1 MTAENSLTIA
11 PKHWPVVIQ
20 YEGERAQKRFLEFFT
35 AQIRNEN
42 TREAYYRACC
52 RFFEWCESKSLGL
65 RAIEPMH
72 VAAYIEMFSK
82 SETSAPTVKQH
93 LAAIRMLFDWLVT
106 GQIVPFNPAA
116 SVRGPKHVVKKGKTP
131 VLSAAEAKEL
141 IESIPTDTLVG
152 LRDRAIMGVM
162 LYSFARVSAVCGLK
176 VKDFF
181 SQGRR
186 AWFRLHEKGGKYH
199 EVPAHHLAE
208 EYMDAYLDAAGIRE
222 EPKSPLFRSTRGRSG
237 VLTSREMRR
246 EDIFRMIRRRA
257 KTCGLSTAAC
267 CHTFRATGI
276 TVFIE
281 NGGNIETAASIA
293 AHESPRTTKLY
304 DRTSDVLSLEE
315 IERIRL

>member
-1 MTAENSLTIA
+1 MTTEIILSVA
-11 PKHWPVVIQ
+11 PEHWPLAIK

-42 TREAYYRACC
+42 TREAYFRAACK
-52 RFFEWCESKSLGL
+52 FFAWCEERSLGL

-72 VAAYIEMFSK
+72 VAAYIEAFTK
-82 SETSAPTVKQH
+82 SEASAPTVKQH

-106 GQIVPFNPAA
+106 GQIVPFIPAA
-116 SVRGPKHVVKKGKTP
+116 SVRGPKHVVRKGKTP

-141 IESIPTDTLVG
+141 IESVPTDSVVG

-176 VKDFF
+176 VADFF

-208 EYMDAYLDAAGIRE
+208 QYVDEYLDAAGIRDE
-222 EPKSPLFRSTRGRSG
+222 RKSPLFRSSRGKSG
-237 VLTSREMRR
+237 ILSALELRR
-246 EDIFRMIRRRA
+246 EDMFRMIRRRA
-257 KTCGLSTAAC
+257 LAAGLSTAAC

-276 TVFIE
+276 TVFLE
-281 NGGNIETAASIA
+281 NGGTIETAASIA
-293 AHESPRTTKLY
+293 AHESTRTTQLY
-304 DRTSDVLSLEE
+304 DRTSDALSLDE